1 MVAENAEYVS
11 SGPPYENN
19 CTWACRQGFWKDG
32 SDLCS
37 ACSLLQCS
45 AGQYRSPCG
54 VDQDGRCGECNGNV
68 KPANS
73 SFVFSAD
80 VLDKGSCVWECDE
93 GFFRDVSGS
102 GQCISCSLI
111 SCPVGSQPDCPA
123 ATSGSPSCADC
134 PSIPDNSG
142 FTGGCDWACNVG
154 YATPLSSSTSTCVA
168 ARSIFVLLVWNM
180 FLADFTSAQGDIF
193 VRQSVAT
200 VAGVHMQDARV
211 ALVREFAVAV
221 RRQSPNNKPQL
232 EVTVEAVVPL
242 SRATLSEA
250 LLTTEAISAAFVSA
264 GFEPPLSSSL
274 VSDPLLGPEGG
285 GYGNVSVSGLLLF
298 GGLKFE
304 RRACADAEQVACM
317 RFASGAIL
325 PQGDSLCVEECNHNH
340 ELNVASQSVF
350 WINMADI
357 LCQFMVFVLIVA
369 YARQADARSGHAKVL
384 YIAWVTF
391 VFADII
397 LESGALYHAWLMQR
411 AAESLLD
418 NFCLASNRAGLDL
431 VRNLSQLV
439 ASVITVGA
447 IEMGVAGME
456 TAVELCQV
464 GTGRGQGSAKWGQVL
479 LSFANLAL
487 TCTDFY
493 FTLKGKDEAFA
504 VRLSLLSRDSSWCY
518 VALGRESEAQELD
531 APLGQGTEVLAS
543 SGAYVGF
550 AVGAVFLFT
559 FLVLL
564 ACPSLLVRPE
574 NDNDGDDD
582 DNGGANNNANP
593 PFHLGAQVGV

>member
-1 MVAENAEYVS
+1 
-11 SGPPYENN
+11 
-19 CTWACRQGFWKDG
+19 
-32 SDLCS
+32 
-37 ACSLLQCS
+37 
-45 AGQYRSPCG
+45 
-54 VDQDGRCGECNGNV
+54 
-68 KPANS
+68 
-73 SFVFSAD
+73 
-80 VLDKGSCVWECDE
+80 
-93 GFFRDVSGS
+93 
-102 GQCISCSLI
+102 
-111 SCPVGSQPDCPA
+111 
-123 ATSGSPSCADC
+123 
-134 PSIPDNSG
+134 
-142 FTGGCDWACNVG
+142 
-154 YATPLSSSTSTCVA
+154 
-168 ARSIFVLLVWNM
+168 
-180 FLADFTSAQGDIF
+180 
-193 VRQSVAT
+193 
-200 VAGVHMQDARV
+200 MQDARV

-221 RRQSPNNKPQL
+221 RRQSANNKPRL
-232 EVTVEAVVPL
+232 EVTVETVVPL

-250 LLTTEAISAAFVSA
+250 LLTSEAISAAITSE

-285 GYGNVSVSGLLLF
+285 SYSNVSVSGFLLF

-304 RRACADAEQVACM
+304 RRVCADAEQVACM
-317 RFASGAIL
+317 RFVSGAIL
-325 PQGDSLCVEECNHNH
+325 PQGDSLCVDECNHNH
-340 ELNVASQSVF
+340 NLNVASQSVF

-357 LCQFMVFVLIVA
+357 LCQFMVFVVIVA
-369 YARQADARSGHAKVL
+369 YAQQADARSGRAKVL
-384 YIAWVTF
+384 YVAWVTF
-391 VFADII
+391 VLADII
-397 LESGALYHAWLMQR
+397 LESGALYHAWLMQQ

-456 TAVELCQV
+456 TVVELCQV

-493 FTLKGKDEAFA
+493 FTLKGKNEAFA
-504 VRLSLLSRDSSWCY
+504 VRQSLLSRDNSWCY

-531 APLGQGTEVLAS
+531 TALGQGTEVLAS

-564 ACPSLLVRPE
+564 ACPSLLVCP
-574 NDNDGDDD
+574 GKDDD
-582 DNGGANNNANP
+582 DGEDDDDANNNANP